1 VASILTFTSA
11 RNAARSIATNA
22 AAIDVR
28 IVDRRNAKLL
38 VNAGERNRNMIKQKH
53 RFLSGL
59 LLVLMALHFT
69 TYAQN
74 AKDNVSSKN
83 QSKNKESARLPFA
96 KRLADGTYTLV
107 LPQRLQEAVAQFL
120 RRNAGLRLANFNDS
134 GGGEE
139 LVHYMRSGEMQY
151 PFACWGDLN
160 RDGLLDVALVFV
172 SEKSINTW
180 GWREWWIVAFHGNP
194 TGQFTPVVVT
204 KDSSGCF
211 DGLLYHRRENW
222 VEFFCSGVAAGSFKW
237 GNDRYVVKPM
247 VGD

>member
-1 VASILTFTSA
+1 
-11 RNAARSIATNA
+11 
-22 AAIDVR
+22 
-28 IVDRRNAKLL
+28 
-38 VNAGERNRNMIKQKH
+38 MIKQKH

-160 RDGLLDVALVFV
+160 RDGYLDVALVFV
-172 SEKSINTW
+172 SKQPVNNW
-180 GWREWWIVAFHGNP
+180 GWREWWIVAFHGSRR
-194 TGQFTPVVVT
+194 GQFTPVVVT

-211 DGLLYHRRENW
+211 DGMLYHKKDNS
-222 VEFFCSGVAAGSFKW
+222 VEFSCFGVAAGSFRW
-237 GNDRYVVKPM
+237 NGNHYVVQPK